1 MGENTSRAALEGT
14 AAWLLGRLRPV
25 NEESKRTRYE

>member
-1 MGENTSRAALEGT
+1 MRENTLRTAFEGT